1 MTETNKVTSAPTFL
15 RWGIYFL
22 ATLLTFL
29 LIWLLGFLLA
39 DIGNLKGPDF
49 SDVSRR
55 HVNTAMSDRAAA
67 LEKQMGEIDIQVTR
81 QREIQQN
88 LQQSMNNAR
97 ETMQQMMS
105 LHRLS
110 LEQKVTPSETERE
123 ALATSQKRFLDAQ
136 ERFEQAN
143 DAISKSNQAKYDLGL
158 ELKSVRLALENQR
171 QPAQQEFERL
181 FRQHRFKV
189 ASLKLV
195 LIVPLFLLASWSI
208 YRFRE
213 SPYRPILFVGLIATF
228 WKLGTVMFEHFPR
241 EFFKYIAISA
251 GILIA
256 LVFLVWM
263 ARRSVRPSRMTQ
275 LKRFREA
282 YSAHHCPICD
292 HPIARG
298 ILKYAVW
305 TRKGPRLSNP
315 GSVVSGLEEDSPYAC
330 PSCGTRLF
338 EKCEQ
343 CGSARHSLLPYCD
356 GCGREKTVRELEQA
370 SV

>member
-1 MTETNKVTSAPTFL
+1 MKETNKVTTAPALL
-15 RWGIYFL
+15 RWGICFL

-29 LIWLLGFLLA
+29 LIWLLGFLLR

-49 SDVSRR
+49 SEISRSHLNLALTER
-55 HVNTAMSDRAAA
+55 SAA
-67 LEKQMGEIDIQVTR
+67 LEKQISEIDVQVSR

-110 LEQKVTPSETERE
+110 LEQKVTPSDTERE

-143 DAISKSNQAKYDLGL
+143 EAISKSNQTKYDLSQ
-158 ELKSVRLALENQR
+158 ELKSVRVQIEDQH
-171 QPAQQEFERL
+171 QPARQEFDRL
-181 FRQHRFKV
+181 SRRHRFKV
-189 ASLKLV
+189 ASLKLAI
-195 LIVPLFLLASWSI
+195 IVPLFLLASWSV

-213 SPYRPILFVGLIATF
+213 SPYRPVFFAALIATF
-228 WKLGTVMFEHFPR
+228 WKLGTVMFDHFPR

-251 GILIA
+251 GILIVLA
-256 LVFLVWM
+256 FLVWM
-263 ARRSVRPSRMTQ
+263 LRRSVRPGRMTQ

-282 YSAHHCPICD
+282 YSAHHCPICAY
-292 HPIARG
+292 PIARG
-298 ILKYAVW
+298 ALKYAVW
-305 TRKGPRLSNP
+305 TRKGPKLAAP
-315 GSVVSGLEEDSPYAC
+315 GPGVGGSEEESRYAC
-330 PSCGTRLF
+330 PSCGTLLF
-338 EKCEQ
+338 EKCEH

-356 GCGREKTVRELEQA
+356 NCGREKPVQELESEA
-370 SV
+370 V